1 MHSSVIVGRIKPGS
15 TEAVAGVFAGRDG
28 EPSGTRNLLRRQLFE
43 YKGICIHLQDHTQEN
58 LTEFVEHGSDE
69 ALTPFL
75 DAYDPAAGT
84 APSGQVA
91 TRFYEWHGQPV
102 TEEHRMYSTVIVA
115 RLNPADIGTVAK
127 LFGDFDT
134 GTELPHTMGTRR
146 RQLFAYNGL
155 YFHIQDFESDN
166 GGELIERAK
175 SDPRFVQIQKDLLP
189 YISVLDPET
198 WRSPSDAMASRFYT
212 WQVTA

>member
-15 TEAVAGVFAGRDG
+15 TEEVAGVFAERDG

-43 YKGICIHLQDHTQEN
+43 YKGVYIHLQDHTQEN
-58 LTEFVEHGSDE
+58 LTEVVEYGADE
-69 ALTPFL
+69 AFTPFL
-75 DAYDPAAGT
+75 GAYSPAT
-84 APSGQVA
+84 RPTDQVA

-102 TEEHRMYSTVIVA
+102 SEGHRMYSTVIVA
-115 RLNPADIGTVAK
+115 RLDPADIDTVAK
-127 LFGDFDT
+127 LFSDFDT

-146 RQLFAYNGL
+146 RQLFAHDGL

-166 GGELIERAK
+166 GGELIERTK
-175 SDPRFVQIQKDLLP
+175 SDPRFVQIQQDLLP
-189 YISVLDPET
+189 YISVFDPET

>member
-1 MHSSVIVGRIKPGS
+1 MHSSVIVGRIEPGS
-15 TEAVAGVFAGRDG
+15 TEEVAGVFAGLDG

-43 YKGICIHLQDHTQEN
+43 YKGIYIHLQDHTQES
-58 LTEFVEHGSDE
+58 LTEVVEHGADDQ
-69 ALTPFL
+69 L
-75 DAYDPAAGT
+75 
-84 APSGQVA
+84 A
-91 TRFYEWHGQPV
+91 TRFYEWHGHPV

-115 RLNPADIGTVAK
+115 RLDPADIDTVAK
-127 LFGDFDT
+127 LFGDFDN

-146 RQLFAYNGL
+146 RQLFACNGL

-175 SDPRFVQIQKDLLP
+175 SDPRFVQIQQDLLP
-189 YISVLDPET
+189 YISVFDPQT
-198 WRSPSDAMASRFYT
+198 WRSPADAMASRFYT